1 MPKQMHVVLGT
12 RETLAFRPPDFL
24 AYYHTVRGRFMHAVS
39 AREATYPLPV
49 PHAACPATPHNARR
63 SAKPTTPVKALSSA
77 PSTTDT
83 RPSSLETRATMF
95 IS

>member
-1 MPKQMHVVLGT
+1 
-12 RETLAFRPPDFL
+12 
-24 AYYHTVRGRFMHAVS
+24 
-39 AREATYPLPV
+39 
-49 PHAACPATPHNARR
+49 
-63 SAKPTTPVKALSSA
+63 VKALSSA